1 MHMINK
7 NRSYVPLFCIITAL
21 SIGGCVTT
29 GGQNS
34 PDTRKSVLAMKNKA
48 LTQLFKLKPGV
59 RDQIKRAPGYAVF
72 SNANVNIIIASFGGG
87 HGVVK
92 NMKTGKYTFMRMAEV
107 GLGPGLGAKD
117 FREVFI
123 FHSTKSMNTFI
134 EKGWQF
140 GAQADAAAKAGE
152 KGGAIGG
159 ETVID
164 NITVYQLTETGLA
177 LQATV
182 KGTKYWKD
190 DSLN

>member
-1 MHMINK
+1 MNCIYK
-7 NRSYVPLFCIITAL
+7 YIPLFCIIAAL
-21 SIGGCVTT
+21 SLGGCVTT
-29 GGQNS
+29 GSQNS
-34 PDTRKSVLAMKNKA
+34 PDTRKSVLAMKNDV
-48 LTQLFKLKPGV
+48 LTELFKLKPSV
-59 RDQIKRAPGYAVF
+59 RKQIERAPGYAVF
-72 SNANVNIIIASFGGG
+72 SNANVNIILASFGGG

-92 NMKTGKYTFMRMAEV
+92 NMKTGKHTFMRMGEV
-107 GLGPGLGAKD
+107 GLGLGLGAKD

-123 FHSTKSMNTFI
+123 FHSVRSMNRFI
-134 EKGWQF
+134 EKGWVL

-152 KGGAIGG
+152 KGAAIGG

>member
-1 MHMINK
+1 MNNHK
-7 NRSYVPLFCIITAL
+7 YFVPLFCIIAAL

-29 GGQNS
+29 GGQNN
-34 PDTRKSVLAMKNKA
+34 PDTRKSVLTMKNEV
-48 LTQLFKLKPGV
+48 LTELFKLKPGV
-59 RDQIKRAPGYAVF
+59 REQIKRAPGYAVF
-72 SNANVNIIIASFGGG
+72 NNASVNIIFASFGGG

-107 GLGPGLGAKD
+107 GIGLGLGIKD
-117 FREVFI
+117 FRVVFI
-123 FHSTKSMNTFI
+123 FHSTESMNTFI
-134 EKGWQF
+134 EKGWIF
-140 GAQADAAAKAGE
+140 GAQADAAAKAGD
-152 KGGAIGG
+152 KGAAIGG

-164 NITVYQLTETGLA
+164 NISVYQLTESGLA